1 MYKTFLNAHA
11 INNHNIFVTPFNQ
24 AASSTKAN
32 FVKITALDTCDLKSL
47 GPNCLELRRDA
58 ITFKNRLVS

>member
-32 FVKITALDTCDLKSL
+32 FVKISAL